1 MLDTLFYAL
10 DAVLP
15 LVLTIFLGYW
25 LRRVG
30 FFSDEFLKIGYKFS
44 FRIALPCMLF
54 CNVYSIQSF
63 REIELSTVL
72 YAVLVVVLLFIIGA
86 VISVLFI
93 PDRRQR
99 GVVTQCFFR
108 SNSAIIG
115 VSLTEALGGSAALQ
129 CVAVL
134 TAFTIPLYNI
144 LAVVSLTAFRDASGE
159 GAHGLAALKSI
170 HWKKIGLNILK
181 NPLIIGIALGFLCLA
196 VRTLIPV
203 GADGQKVFLLSEQ
216 GSMVFCVIEGM
227 AKIAS
232 PFMMLMLGGQFSFAA
247 VKGMKKQILI
257 GTAGRVLLAP
267 LLGIGVGFLLS
278 RYTGFLDLGAAEYA
292 SFIALFASP
301 VAVSSAIMA
310 REMGN
315 DDTLA
320 GQYVVWTSIASVF
333 TLFLFAFAF
342 RSFGLL

>member
-144 LAVVSLTAFRDASGE
+144 LAVVSLTAFRDVSGE

-181 NPLIIGIALGFLCLA
+181 NPLIIGIALGFFCLV

-333 TLFLFAFAF
+333 TLFLFAFTF